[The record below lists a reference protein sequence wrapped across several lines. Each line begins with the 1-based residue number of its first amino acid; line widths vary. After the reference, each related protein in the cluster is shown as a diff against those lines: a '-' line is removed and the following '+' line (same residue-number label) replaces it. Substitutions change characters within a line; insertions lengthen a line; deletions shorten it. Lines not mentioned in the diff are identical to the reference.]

1 MFLNLLGALGLLS
14 SIIYMLISTLKTP
27 VLSYADINIAI
38 QQTTPRIN
46 SPSPSPKTQETIS
59 YSGYCLNVPILMYHH
74 IQPQNI
80 AKEKWQ
86 TNFTV
91 DNGTFDSQM
100 AYLLNFGYT
109 TISLEQLSQA
119 LTNHQKLSQKSI
131 VLTFDDG
138 YEDIYTYAFPII
150 QKYQLKTNLMIATGL
165 IGNPDYLHWQQ
176 LKEMTASGQVFVY
189 NHTWS
194 HNNLTSST
202 GEKIKYEIQ
211 TANSQLENY
220 LGVKTN
226 IFAYPYGSQNSN
238 VINILKENSFIAAV
252 STLPGQTQ
260 CDSFIMSLH
269 RTRIGNSQLKSYGI

>member
-100 AYLLNFGYT
+100 TYLLNSGYT
-109 TISLEQLSQA
+109 TISLE
-119 LTNHQKLSQKSI
+119 
-131 VLTFDDG
+131 
-138 YEDIYTYAFPII
+138 
-150 QKYQLKTNLMIATGL
+150 
-165 IGNPDYLHWQQ
+165 
-176 LKEMTASGQVFVY
+176 
-189 NHTWS
+189 
-194 HNNLTSST
+194 
-202 GEKIKYEIQ
+202 
-211 TANSQLENY
+211 
-220 LGVKTN
+220 
-226 IFAYPYGSQNSN
+226 
-238 VINILKENSFIAAV
+238 
-252 STLPGQTQ
+252 
-260 CDSFIMSLH
+260 
-269 RTRIGNSQLKSYGI
+269 

>member
-14 SIIYMLISTLKTP
+14 SIIYILISTLKTP

-38 QQTTPRIN
+38 QQTPHIN

-59 YSGYCLNVPILMYHH
+59 YSGYCLNVPILIYHH

-91 DNGTFDSQM
+91 DNNTFDSQM
-100 AYLLNFGYT
+100 TYLLSSNYT

-119 LTNHQKLSQKSI
+119 LTNHQNLPQKSI

-150 QKYQLKTNLMIATGL
+150 QKYQLKANLMIATGL

-176 LKEMTASGQVFVY
+176 LKAMTSSGQVFVY

-194 HNNLTSST
+194 HNNLISSSS
-202 GEKIKYEIQ
+202 EKIKYEIQ

-226 IFAYPYGSQNSN
+226 IFAYQYGSQNSN
-238 VINILKENSFIAAV
+238 VINFLKENSFIAAV
-252 STLPGQTQ
+252 STYPGTTQ